1 MITQLQIRLACGR
14 IIGRKREKNQALA
27 NEQKPPKFALVSTFD
42 ELEKEILGKSVSED
56 GSLRSLESVVL
67 SMVKEGKLTP
77 ASGGFCLPETMR
89 ESKDKAEKHWSEN
102 TTKPIRE

>member
-14 IIGRKREKNQALA
+14 IVKRKQEKNSILA

-42 ELEKEILGKSVSED
+42 ELEKEILGKSVSEN

-67 SMVKEGKLTP
+67 SMVKEGKITP

-89 ESKDKAEKHWSEN
+89 ESKDKAEAHWSKN